1 MKEKTCAFTG
11 HRPQKLPFGFNEAD
25 ERCTALKKLL
35 RTKII
40 EYIETEHVTHFIS
53 GMALGTDMYAAE
65 IVLGLK
71 AAYPGITLTCAL
83 PCESQAEKWPEPL
96 RDRYP
101 RQRGAVSHRGSRA
114 VRPRRGR
121 IEGQDP
127 HHSVARE
134 ALPQAAEI
142 RQKAKNRPRR
152 DFSHH
157 GRKRYGQAADLVCHE
172 AALPQGGRRAVEG
185 VSAQSAA
192 SVRNGV
198 LPRLS

>member
-96 RDRYP
+96 RDRYY
-101 RQRGAVSHRGSRA
+101 AVLSKC
-114 VRPRRGR
+114 
-121 IEGQDP
+121 D
-127 HHSVARE
+127 RE
-134 ALPQAAEI
+134 VLLQT
-142 RQKAKNRPRR
+142 
-152 DFSHH
+152 
-157 GRKRYGQAADLVCHE
+157 RYTPDCM
-172 AALPQGGRRAVEG
+172 
-185 VSAQSAA
+185 
-192 SVRNGV
+192 
-198 LPRLS
+198 

>member
-96 RDRYP
+96 RDR
-101 RQRGAVSHRGSRA
+101 
-114 VRPRRGR
+114 
-121 IEGQDP
+121 
-127 HHSVARE
+127 
-134 ALPQAAEI
+134 
-142 RQKAKNRPRR
+142 
-152 DFSHH
+152 
-157 GRKRYGQAADLVCHE
+157 
-172 AALPQGGRRAVEG
+172 
-185 VSAQSAA
+185 
-192 SVRNGV
+192 
-198 LPRLS
+198 

>member
-83 PCESQAEKWPEPL
+83 PCESQASGRSLCATGIMQCFPNATVRFCCKPDTHQTAWRNATATWSTTQTFSSPYGTAAPAEPGKPSNT
-96 RDRYP
+96 R
-101 RQRGAVSHRGSRA
+101 SSR
-114 VRPRRGR
+114 
-121 IEGQDP
+121 E
-127 HHSVARE
+127 SM
-134 ALPQAAEI
+134 
-142 RQKAKNRPRR
+142 
-152 DFSHH
+152 S
-157 GRKRYGQAADLVCHE
+157 
-172 AALPQGGRRAVEG
+172 
-185 VSAQSAA
+185 
-192 SVRNGV
+192 
-198 LPRLS
+198 